1 MHIFATLTPL
11 LLSTTLHNADNV
23 TPANGPAP
31 VIGRALP
38 GLGPPSA
45 LPPFPAQAT
54 PMPGQTRGIFR
65 QADRAPHPLTLCVND
80 PQYTAPT
87 STQYSDWSK
96 TTCQFYYR
104 SIQNSKAY
112 TCTAWFAS
120 RDGNGYMMA
129 TAGHCVVNSTSPG
142 AYKVDPN
149 FEDMRVCC
157 QEDRTGVCTGGLFRV
172 DAWATTKGFYT
183 TGQKNDG
190 AVLWVEQ
197 VSQDR
202 HGNNVPQITPVLQE
216 IVYHPPN
223 ANLPTTILFSDG
235 YPGNATDNQGNVGD
249 EGCTFSTGWELW
261 FWNTTTPLAP
271 VNTNTQ
277 QGRDVSYEV
286 AGCRGHSGGR
296 LLNVDGKAFAIL
308 VRGPNWCNQ
317 QGSDAITKVPLT
329 NNGHTRTTFTQIV
342 NYPSEY
348 GANIVAL
355 QRAVRGSV
363 RGLQWVTPVSGQ
375 SCKNACLDLS
385 PLGDL
390 GGGWRPINGGSNNSA
405 LCAEVIEVPT
415 TANTQWL
422 SGAAVCVVYCMHPL
436 MSTLS
441 SCASSLAAGAGRTIP
456 DQPVQCNLTLPSEAS
471 QTASPA
477 VKCACTNCL
486 GKDCE
491 FEFWLP
497 KDQAA
502 NCPLPKINDT
512 NYFYTPI
519 CRSDAPPSNIG
530 WTGWVNT
537 STCEGYQFS
546 NPDYSVWCPEGE

>member
-1 MHIFATLTPL
+1 M
-11 LLSTTLHNADNV
+11 
-23 TPANGPAP
+23 
-31 VIGRALP
+31 
-38 GLGPPSA
+38 
-45 LPPFPAQAT
+45 
-54 PMPGQTRGIFR
+54 
-65 QADRAPHPLTLCVND
+65 
-80 PQYTAPT
+80 
-87 STQYSDWSK
+87 
-96 TTCQFYYR
+96 
-104 SIQNSKAY
+104 
-112 TCTAWFAS
+112 
-120 RDGNGYMMA
+120 
-129 TAGHCVVNSTSPG
+129 
-142 AYKVDPN
+142 VDPN
-149 FEDMRVCC
+149 FQAMRVCC
-157 QEDRTGVCTGGLFRV
+157 QEENTGFCTGGLFQV
-172 DAWATTKGFYT
+172 NAWATTQGFYRDAFENPFKT
-183 TGQKNDG
+183 ELQDG

-197 VSQDR
+197 VSQDAD
-202 HGNNVPQITPVLQE
+202 HNTVTQITPVLQE

-235 YPGNATDNQGNVGD
+235 YPGNATDAKGIVTD

-286 AGCRGHSGGR
+286 AGCAGHSGGR

-308 VRGPNWCNQ
+308 SRGDSECPP
-317 QGSDAITKVPLT
+317 S
-329 NNGHTRTTFTQIV
+329 GHTNTTFTQIV
-342 NYPSEY
+342 NYPGPY
-348 GANIVAL
+348 GVNIVAL

-363 RGLQWVTPVSGQ
+363 RGLQWVKPVSGQ
-375 SCKNACLDLS
+375 SCKDACLDLS

-405 LCAEVIEVPT
+405 LCAEVIQVPAT
-415 TANTQWL
+415 TNTQWL
-422 SGAAVCVVYCMHPL
+422 SGAAVCVVFCMHPPTL
-436 MSTLS
+436 ACYHACACCHPLIMS
-441 SCASSLAAGAGRTIP
+441 AATGRTVP
-456 DQPVQCNLTLPSEAS
+456 DQPVQCNLTLPPEAS
-471 QTASPA
+471 QTASPD

-502 NCPLPKINDT
+502 NCPLPKIDDT
-512 NYFYTPI
+512 NYFYKPI

-530 WTGWVNT
+530 WTGWVDT

>member
-1 MHIFATLTPL
+1 MLTPL
-11 LLSTTLHNADNV
+11 LLSNALHNADNV
-23 TPANGPAP
+23 TAASGPAP

-45 LPPFPAQAT
+45 LRPFPAQAT

-65 QADRAPHPLTLCVND
+65 QADRAAHTLTQCVND

-96 TTCQFYYR
+96 TTCQFYYK
-104 SIQNSKAY
+104 SIQNTY
-112 TCTAWFAS
+112 HTCTAWFAS

-142 AYKVDPN
+142 AYMIDPT
-149 FEDMRVCC
+149 FQDMRVCC
-157 QEDRTGVCTGGLFRV
+157 QEDRNTGFCTGGFFQV
-172 DAWATTKGFYT
+172 DAWATTIGFYT
-183 TGQKNDG
+183 TGTKNDG

-235 YPGNATDNQGNVGD
+235 YPGNATDDQGNVGD

-286 AGCRGHSGGR
+286 AGCKGHSGGR

-308 VRGPNWCNQ
+308 VRGPSWCTQ
-317 QGSDAITKVPLT
+317 TGSDTITKVPVT

-348 GANIVAL
+348 GANIVAM

-363 RGLQWVTPVSGQ
+363 RGLKWVTPVSGQ
-375 SCKNACLDLS
+375 SCKDACLDLS

-390 GGGWRPINGGSNNSA
+390 GGGWRPINGGSSNSA
-405 LCAEVIEVPT
+405 LCAEVIQVPT

-422 SGAAVCVVYCMHPL
+422 SGAAVCVFFACTRQHACSCCHPLIMCLLACCRCRAHRPGQASAVQPYVALRGQPDSEPRRQVCMH
-436 MSTLS
+436 
-441 SCASSLAAGAGRTIP
+441 R
-456 DQPVQCNLTLPSEAS
+456 LPR
-471 QTASPA
+471 QGLR
-477 VKCACTNCL
+477 V
-486 GKDCE
+486 
-491 FEFWLP
+491 
-497 KDQAA
+497 
-502 NCPLPKINDT
+502 
-512 NYFYTPI
+512 
-519 CRSDAPPSNIG
+519 
-530 WTGWVNT
+530 
-537 STCEGYQFS
+537 
-546 NPDYSVWCPEGE
+546 